1 MSCTN
6 KQDMIEY
13 LIEFERTFGGP
24 LSHLFESEKASKY
37 KGMSACELKNLCYL
51 TDHYILCGE
60 KAVDKRLATKLAEDL
75 RAPAFKYRKIV

>member
-1 MSCTN
+1 MSSTN

-13 LIEFERTFGGP
+13 LIEFDRTFGGP

-60 KAVDKRLATKLAEDL
+60 KAVGKRLATKLAEDL
-75 RAPAFKYRKIV
+75 RAPACKYRKIV

>member
-13 LIEFERTFGGP
+13 LIEFDRTFGGP

-60 KAVDKRLATKLAEDL
+60 KAVGKRLATKLAEDL